1 MLLGII
7 LDMINPYL
15 SKIMVDRIIKKNE
28 LNLLARVLISIG
40 AITIGRAVFGYI
52 KEYYFDVLSSKV
64 AVDIKYDLFNHI
76 QSLPFEYF
84 DVMNTGELMSRIGS
98 DVDNIWRTVSFGMR
112 LFIENII
119 YFVIASSIL
128 FYINWKLALI
138 CIIPMPLIAY
148 LAVKLETKVDK
159 CYGKISD
166 MAAEINT
173 TAQENIAGVRLV
185 KAFAREKHEI
195 LKFLKLNKDNYKLN
209 MEQSKIIAKYF
220 PDIEFLTN
228 LCMILMIC
236 FGGIFVMKSSM
247 TLGTLIQFSG
257 YVMMLIWPMRMIGWL
272 SNLLAKNSASAKK
285 IFKILDLK
293 PSIRDKES
301 PIHVD
306 SIKGHIQ
313 FKNVSFKY
321 DDEYVL
327 KDINLDIKE
336 GSTVAIM
343 GATGSGK
350 SSFINLIGRYYD
362 VSSGQILID
371 GHDIKDLC
379 LKDLRRN
386 MSVVFQDT
394 FLFSDTIDHNIRY
407 GNSSLKF
414 RGDDDV
420 PDIVKRA
427 CMDAC
432 AHEFI
437 TNLEDG
443 YQTIIGERG
452 IGLSGGQKQRLCI
465 ARALVKDAGI
475 LILDDATSALD
486 METEY
491 QLLKNLYNK
500 KKKSTTFIIAHRISA
515 VKNAD
520 LILFFEN
527 GRIVESGNHYELL
540 KKKGKYYEIYNEQF
554 KDFNTLEG
562 VI

>member
-28 LNLLARVLISIG
+28 LNLLAKVLISIG

-148 LAVKLETKVDK
+148 FAVKLETKVDK

-236 FGGIFVMKSSM
+236 FGGIFVMKRSM

-293 PSIRDKES
+293 PSIKDKES

-321 DDEYVL
+321 DNEYVL
-327 KDINLDIKE
+327 RNINLDIKE